1 MYLLQMFPDMTI
13 IKIRGGKMYTYKI
26 TDISETDKWI
36 YISCNEEDSVYES
49 EPFVEVVK
57 LIAKK
62 WNDNEWQGHISSVG
76 EMRYKVKNDP
86 INLVYQW
93 DDLFGIVL
101 STKTA
106 QILMM

>member
-1 MYLLQMFPDMTI
+1 
-13 IKIRGGKMYTYKI
+13 MYTYKI

-76 EMRYKVKNDP
+76 DMRYKVKNDP
-86 INLVYQW
+86 INLCTNGTICLA
-93 DDLFGIVL
+93 LFL